1 MSLEF
6 STMRSSLLILLL
18 VTSGLGN
25 PIPSSPSSIKATST
39 IDTFENVGFVVH
51 SIR

>member
-6 STMRSSLLILLL
+6 STMRSSLMILLL

-25 PIPSSPSSIKATST
+25 PIPSSPSNIKATSA

-51 SIR
+51 NIR

>member
-1 MSLEF
+1 M
-6 STMRSSLLILLL
+6 ILLL

-25 PIPSSPSSIKATST
+25 PIPSLPSNNKAASNV
-39 IDTFENVGFVVH
+39 DTLENVGFVVH

>member
-1 MSLEF
+1 M
-6 STMRSSLLILLL
+6 ILLL

-25 PIPSSPSSIKATST
+25 PIPSSPFNNKAVST
-39 IDTFENVGFVVH
+39 IDTLENVGFVVH